1 MLVKIGRVYTDDQG
15 ESHWKDEEIELKETI
30 VGPNIPPIFASVPF
44 PTVGCVLWS
53 APAGMYMDWHP
64 APRRQITILLAG
76 QTEGSV
82 SDGRTRISKVGD
94 IVILEDTTGKGH
106 TTRVLGSEP
115 ALFAI
120 IPLAD

>member
-1 MLVKIGRVYTDDQG
+1 MKAKLTRVYTDANG

-30 VGPNIPPIFASVPF
+30 VGPNIPAIYASIPF
-44 PTVGCVLWS
+44 PAVGCALWS
-53 APAGMYMDWHP
+53 APPGMFMDWHP

-76 QTEGSV
+76 QTEGGV
-82 SDGRTRISKVGD
+82 SDGGTRISKVGD
-94 IVILEDTTGKGH
+94 IVLLEDTTGKGH
-106 TTRVLGSEP
+106 TTRVIGSEA